1 MLSQLSLAI
10 QECAAALRAS
20 FAHARPFAHIIVDGF
35 LDPGFAEAL
44 RSEFPVF
51 DERAAR
57 NEMGETGGKA
67 VVSKIAALGPAYQSF
82 DRMMKSREFLDW
94 TGELT
99 GISGLLY
106 DRDYAGGGTHEN
118 RNGQELDFH
127 VDFNYHPTRFL
138 HRRLNLI
145 VFLNPEWEEAWG
157 GCLELR
163 QDPWKEAEEASVKI
177 VPRFNRA
184 VIFETTETSWHGFSR
199 IRLPEERVGLSRRS
213 LAVYFYTKERP
224 KQQTAPAHST
234 VYIPRPL
241 PARFQAGYTL
251 SAADRKELDDLIT
264 RRDSQ
269 IRFLYEREK
278 ESAEVMAGTLR
289 SPSLR
294 VGRVITWPLRKA
306 LKRV

>member
-1 MLSQLSLAI
+1 MLSPLGLAI
-10 QECAAALRAS
+10 QEDAAALRAS
-20 FAHARPFAHIIVDGF
+20 FAQARPFAHVIVDGF
-35 LDPGFAEAL
+35 LDPEFAEAL
-44 RSEFPVF
+44 RTEFPAF
-51 DERAAR
+51 DDRAAR

-67 VVSKIAALGPAYQSF
+67 VVSKITALGPAYQRF
-82 DRMMKSREFLDW
+82 DRLMKLREFLDW

-99 GISGLLY
+99 GVPRLMY
-106 DRDYAGGGTHEN
+106 DPDYAGGGTHEN
-118 RNGQELDFH
+118 RHGQELDFH

-177 VPRFNRA
+177 VPLFNRA

-199 IRLPEERVGLSRRS
+199 IRLPEARAGLSRRS
-213 LAVYFYTKERP
+213 LAVYFYTRERP
-224 KQQTAPAHST
+224 AHQTAPAHST

-251 SAADRKELDDLIT
+251 SAADRQELEDLIT
-264 RRDSQ
+264 RRDGQ